1 MKGIALAGIAGS
13 LALVTAAVV
22 GRDRWHAAQSNI
34 RRYSMPGAR
43 SYDLVAGLL
52 FRSRYGAI
60 AEAIATQVPAGSR
73 LLDVGCGPGEVLNRL
88 ATIAPGIDATG
99 LDVDAAMIGR
109 ARRKAAR
116 AGRSPDAGPRFV
128 VADVAAMPFP
138 DASFDVVV
146 SSYAVHHWPD
156 RQAGIAEVMR
166 VLKPGGRAIVWDV
179 APPHPT
185 GEGAAVGRGPCPRP
199 PTHDTGPRIR
209 RGSGA
214 VAARDA
220 PDAAALPTTPRRALR
235 LHEARSLSRGT
246 ACAACDHPRMV
257 EYGNGI
263 GHGAAGQVG
272 GSGGGGGGAGVNT
285 DWSVQ
290 IGNAA
295 SDAWN
300 TFTALP
306 AWEMA
311 LIVILLIGA
320 LVVVRR
326 AL

>member
-13 LALVTAAVV
+13 LAIVTVAVV
-22 GRDRWHAAQSNI
+22 GRDRWHAAQANI

-60 AEAIATQVPAGSR
+60 ADAIATQVPAGSR

-99 LDVDAAMIGR
+99 LDVDAAMIDR

-116 AGRSPDAGPRFV
+116 TGRATDAGPRFV

-156 RQAGIAEVMR
+156 RQAGLAEVMR

-185 GEGAAVGRGPCPRP
+185 GEGGTPAAAHGHG
-199 PTHDTGPRIR
+199 HGQAAAGH
-209 RGSGA
+209 GSGE
-214 VAARDA
+214 A
-220 PDAAALPTTPRRALR
+220 PSPSPLATLR
-235 LHEARSLSRGT
+235 MLLLFR
-246 ACAACDHPRMV
+246 
-257 EYGNGI
+257 
-263 GHGAAGQVG
+263 Q
-272 GSGGGGGGAGVNT
+272 
-285 DWSVQ
+285 
-290 IGNAA
+290 
-295 SDAWN
+295 
-300 TFTALP
+300 LP
-306 AWEMA
+306 AERYDFTKPA
-311 LIVILLIGA
+311 A
-320 LVVVRR
+320 
-326 AL
+326 

>member
-43 SYDLVAGLL
+43 SYDLVAGVF
-52 FRSRYGAI
+52 FRNRYGAI

-73 LLDVGCGPGEVLNRL
+73 LLDVGCGPGHVLNRL
-88 ATIAPGIDATG
+88 AMIAPGIDATG

-116 AGRSPDAGPRFV
+116 AGRATDGGPRFV

-156 RQAGIAEVMR
+156 RYAGLAEVMR

-185 GEGAAVGRGPCPRP
+185 GEAAGAMPAAAHGHSHAAPG
-199 PTHDTGPRIR
+199 H
-209 RGSGA
+209 GSGE
-214 VAARDA
+214 A
-220 PDAAALPTTPRRALR
+220 PSPSLLATLRMLLLFRR
-235 LHEARSLSRGT
+235 
-246 ACAACDHPRMV
+246 
-257 EYGNGI
+257 
-263 GHGAAGQVG
+263 
-272 GSGGGGGGAGVNT
+272 
-285 DWSVQ
+285 
-290 IGNAA
+290 
-295 SDAWN
+295 
-300 TFTALP
+300 LP
-306 AWEMA
+306 AQRYDFTKPTA
-311 LIVILLIGA
+311 
-320 LVVVRR
+320 
-326 AL
+326 

>member
-1 MKGIALAGIAGS
+1 MKRFALAGFAGS
-13 LALVTAAVV
+13 LAVVAATIV
-22 GRDRWHAAQSNI
+22 GRDCWHAAQANI

-52 FRSRYGAI
+52 FRNRYGAI

-99 LDVDAAMIGR
+99 LDVDTAMIGR

-116 AGRSPDAGPRFV
+116 AGRAADDGPRFV

-156 RQAGIAEVMR
+156 RHAGLAEVMR

-185 GEGAAVGRGPCPRP
+185 GEGGTPAASHGHGHSSPG
-199 PTHDTGPRIR
+199 H
-209 RGSGA
+209 GSGE
-214 VAARDA
+214 A
-220 PDAAALPTTPRRALR
+220 PAPSPLATLR
-235 LHEARSLSRGT
+235 MLLLFR
-246 ACAACDHPRMV
+246 
-257 EYGNGI
+257 
-263 GHGAAGQVG
+263 Q
-272 GSGGGGGGAGVNT
+272 
-285 DWSVQ
+285 
-290 IGNAA
+290 
-295 SDAWN
+295 
-300 TFTALP
+300 LP
-306 AWEMA
+306 AERYDFTKPA
-311 LIVILLIGA
+311 A
-320 LVVVRR
+320 
-326 AL
+326 

>member
-1 MKGIALAGIAGS
+1 
-13 LALVTAAVV
+13 
-22 GRDRWHAAQSNI
+22 
-34 RRYSMPGAR
+34 MPGAR

-52 FRSRYGAI
+52 FRNRYGVI
-60 AEAIATQVPAGSR
+60 AEVIATQVPAGSC
-73 LLDVGCGPGEVLNRL
+73 LLDVGCGPGEVVNRL

-109 ARRKAAR
+109 ARRKTAR

-138 DASFDVVV
+138 DATFDVVV

-156 RQAGIAEVMR
+156 RHAGLAEVMR

-179 APPHPT
+179 APPHPM
-185 GEGAAVGRGPCPRP
+185 GDGAALGRGPRPRP
-199 PTHDTGPRIR
+199 RLPCHGHAPRIW

-220 PDAAALPTTPRRALR
+220 PDAAALPTTARRALR
-235 LHEARSLSRGT
+235 LHEARSVNAEPLAPRAIIRAWSNTATGSGT
-246 ACAACDHPRMV
+246 GRPARWVAPA
-257 EYGNGI
+257 
-263 GHGAAGQVG
+263 AAGR
-272 GSGGGGGGAGVNT
+272 GVNT

>member
-22 GRDRWHAAQSNI
+22 GRDRWHAAQANI

-116 AGRSPDAGPRFV
+116 AHRSPDAGPRFV

-185 GEGAAVGRGPCPRP
+185 GEGATSGAAHGHGH
-199 PTHDTGPRIR
+199 PTRTAPRIR

-220 PDAAALPTTPRRALR
+220 PDAAALPTTARRALR
-235 LHEARSLSRGT
+235 LHETRSLSRGT